1 MRSKNFSATQLAES
15 AHSAWLDKLTG
26 ETIAENAPKGFYSL
40 REIVKIK
47 GYSRR
52 HTADIIRNEL
62 EAGRIRVIKVRM
74 KSGQRQYPVPHYGPA
89 K

>member
-1 MRSKNFSATQLAES
+1 MRSKKFSATQLAES
-15 AHSAWLDKLTG
+15 AHAAWLDKLTG
-26 ETIAENAPKGFYSL
+26 KTIAENAPKGFYSL

-52 HTADIIRNEL
+52 HTADIIKNEV
-62 EAGRIRVIKVRM
+62 EAGRIRVIKVRI
-74 KSGQRQYPVPHYGPA
+74 KCGQREYPVPHYGPA

>member
-1 MRSKNFSATQLAES
+1 MTN
-15 AHSAWLDKLTG
+15 WLDKLTG
-26 ETIAENAPKGFYSL
+26 EAIAEKAPKGFYSL

-47 GYSRR
+47 GFSPRR
-52 HTADIIRNEL
+52 TAAILRDEMD
-62 EAGRIRVIKVRM
+62 AGRIRVVKVRM